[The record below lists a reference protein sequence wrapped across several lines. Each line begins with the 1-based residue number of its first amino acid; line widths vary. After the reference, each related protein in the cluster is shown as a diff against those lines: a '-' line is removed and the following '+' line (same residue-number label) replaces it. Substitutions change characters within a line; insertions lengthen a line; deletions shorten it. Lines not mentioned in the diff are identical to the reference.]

1 MTFDEFKALSPE
13 ERTALVNKVGEAS
26 SAARSVL
33 DHALE
38 KLLRLTAEVETLWA
52 WREAL
57 RSSSG
62 EQQ

>member
-1 MTFDEFKALSPE
+1 MTFEEFKALSDR
-13 ERTALVNKVGEAS
+13 ERAALVNKAGEAS
-26 SAARSVL
+26 SAARSTL

-38 KLLRLTAEVETLWA
+38 ELLRLTAEVETLWA

-57 RSSSG
+57 RISSG